1 MRKLFLS
8 VLMAIAALAVSI
20 APALAA
26 PIGPTP

>member
-8 VLMAIAALAVSI
+8 VVLTTFGLALAI

-26 PIGPTP
+26 GIGPTP

>member
-1 MRKLFLS
+1 MRKLILS
-8 VLMAIAALAVSI
+8 VVLAIGAIAVTI

>member
-20 APALAA
+20 APALAVG
-26 PIGPTP
+26 IGPTP